1 MSTKPG
7 NTSAKNIPVKKEK
20 GDIQILWENYL
31 KNTPGRYKILDAY
44 MSFVVM
50 MGVIQF
56 VYCFIIGKEPWA
68 TFLAGFISC
77 VGTFVLVANLRIQSN
92 PNNMKEFPKITPE
105 RSYADFFICSIIL
118 YLFVISFIG

>member
-1 MSTKPG
+1 MT
-7 NTSAKNIPVKKEK
+7 E
-20 GDIQILWENYL
+20 
-31 KNTPGRYKILDAY
+31 NTPGRYKILDAY

-77 VGTFVLVANLRIQSN
+77 VGTFVLVGKYKLLIKNIYMYIYSN
-92 PNNMKEFPKITPE
+92 YNM
-105 RSYADFFICSIIL
+105 II
-118 YLFVISFIG
+118 INS

>member
-1 MSTKPG
+1 MPPKETN
-7 NTSAKNIPVKKEK
+7 NTPVKTETKTKAENKAK

-77 VGTFVLVANLRIQSN
+77 VGTFVLV
-92 PNNMKEFPKITPE
+92 
-105 RSYADFFICSIIL
+105 
-118 YLFVISFIG
+118 

>member
-1 MSTKPG
+1 MSSTKG
-7 NTSAKNIPVKKEK
+7 SSSTTEKNEK
-20 GDIQILWENYL
+20 SDIQILWDNYIE
-31 KNTPGRYKILDAY
+31 NTPGKYKIMDSY
-44 MSFVVM
+44 MAFIVM

-77 VGTFVLVANLRIQSN
+77 VGSFVLIANLRIQSN
-92 PNNMKEFPKITPE
+92 PNNMKEIPKITPE
-105 RSYADFFICSIIL
+105 RSYADFFVCSVIL